1 MDFTPVGLDK
11 AFKGYVVNAMK
22 KPLQKNNL
30 DKGQQTGLKKGQTV
44 HNTARERKRNKGGK
58 LLV

>member
-22 KPLQKNNL
+22 KPLQTNNL
-30 DKGQQTGLKKGQTV
+30 DKGQQPGLKKDKLSITQRGKE
-44 HNTARERKRNKGGK
+44 REIKVKNY
-58 LLV
+58 